1 MTNGTRQMTA
11 HVEAA
16 YKDAVENIIIS
27 EKTAVGGDQL
37 RCTRVCGYFRNLRHI
52 LQSN

>member
-16 YKDAVENIIIS
+16 YKDAVENIIFL
-27 EKTAVGGDQL
+27 KRQQWVATNYAVLVEIKSQAQL
-37 RCTRVCGYFRNLRHI
+37 AAA
-52 LQSN
+52 

>member
-1 MTNGTRQMTA
+1 MTNGARQMTA

-16 YKDAVENIIIS
+16 YKGCGREYKLS

-37 RCTRVCGYFRNLRHI
+37 RRTRVCGYFRNLRHI

>member
-1 MTNGTRQMTA
+1 MTNGARQMTA

-16 YKDAVENIIIS
+16 YKDAVENINFL
-27 EKTAVGGDQL
+27 KRQQWVATNYAVL
-37 RCTRVCGYFRNLRHI
+37 SVCGYFRNLRHI

>member
-16 YKDAVENIIIS
+16 YKDAVENFDIS
-27 EKTAVGGDQL
+27 QKTAVGGDQL
-37 RCTRVCGYFRNLRHI
+37 RRTGICSYFCNLRHV
-52 LQSN
+52 L